1 MFGCNVKY
9 KNGEN
14 KVQIKGKE
22 KKWTEKCKEY
32 RKKQPNELKN
42 KRIQK

>member
-22 KKWTEKCKEY
+22 KNGLKSVKSIEK
-32 RKKQPNELKN
+32 NSLMN
-42 KRIQK
+42 